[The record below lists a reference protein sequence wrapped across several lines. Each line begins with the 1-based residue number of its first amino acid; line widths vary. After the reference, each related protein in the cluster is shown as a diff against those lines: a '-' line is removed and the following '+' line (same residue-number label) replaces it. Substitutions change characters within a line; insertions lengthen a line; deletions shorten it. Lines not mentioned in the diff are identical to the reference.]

1 MGELIELVI
10 NQDPDIFFER
20 HAIRMFNAVGN
31 NLLTGLV
38 SGDNDFFLI
47 NYRWMGEHS
56 FVIQIA
62 FDMRSNTMWIRR
74 FFINA
79 WQDWGTISY

>member
-31 NLLTGLV
+31 NLPTGLI
-38 SGDNDFFLI
+38 SGDNDFF
-47 NYRWMGEHS
+47 
-56 FVIQIA
+56 
-62 FDMRSNTMWIRR
+62 
-74 FFINA
+74 
-79 WQDWGTISY
+79 